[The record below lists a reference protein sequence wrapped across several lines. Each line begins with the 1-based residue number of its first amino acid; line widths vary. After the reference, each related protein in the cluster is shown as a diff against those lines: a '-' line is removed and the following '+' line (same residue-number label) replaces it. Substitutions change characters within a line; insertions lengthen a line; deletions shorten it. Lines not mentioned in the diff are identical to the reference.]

1 VRRDS
6 VIGPLPADDL
16 GSHWAIFLYSAWQT
30 RELRYFMR
38 SNRLRFV
45 LIAIL
50 IALDFRLEAQQPNT
64 PAPAQPLAASPN
76 QLVPSAM
83 EQVRA
88 NYTLG
93 PNDQILIRAVQVDE
107 IGQRPYRIDGEGN
120 IDLPLIGTV
129 KAGGL
134 SVDQLER
141 ELGKRLVTYV
151 RNPQVSVTVVQ
162 YRSEPVFF
170 IGAFRVPGIYSLQG
184 SRTLVE
190 MLSSIGGLQPNAS
203 RRITITRRLEYGG
216 LTLPNA
222 VVDKATNTSTV
233 EIGMGSLRD
242 NVNPAEDIVLQPYDE
257 IYVSREEMVFV
268 SGEVGKVGGVPLE
281 EREFIS
287 VTQALSISGGLTHE
301 ADAEKARVLRPIL
314 NTSKRAEI
322 PVNLKLVLAGRADDY
337 PLLPNDVLYIPR
349 KRSRTDTLGKISV
362 VVVPAVVTGLL
373 YVALR

>member
-1 VRRDS
+1 
-6 VIGPLPADDL
+6 
-16 GSHWAIFLYSAWQT
+16 
-30 RELRYFMR
+30 MR
-38 SNRLRFV
+38 SKRLRFV
-45 LIAIL
+45 LMAIL
-50 IALDFRLEAQQPNT
+50 IALDSRMEAQQPNT
-64 PAPAQPLAASPN
+64 PAGTQPLTAAPN
-76 QLVPSAM
+76 QLVPNAI

-88 NYTLG
+88 NYVLG

-107 IGQRPYRIDGEGN
+107 IGQRPYRIDAEGN

-134 SVDQLER
+134 SVDQLET
-141 ELGKRLVTYV
+141 ELAKRLGTYV

-184 SRTLVE
+184 NRTLVE

-203 RRITITRRLEYGG
+203 RRIAITRRLEYGS

-222 VVDKATNTSTV
+222 VVDKAANTSTV

-242 NVNPAEDIVLQPYDE
+242 NVNPAEDIVLQPYDQ
-257 IYVSREEMVFV
+257 IFVSRAEMVFV
-268 SGEVGKVGGVPLE
+268 SGEVGKVGGVALE
-281 EREFIS
+281 EREFMS

-314 NTSKRAEI
+314 STSKRAEI

-337 PLLPNDVLYIPR
+337 PLMPNDVLYVPR
-349 KRSRTDTLGKISV
+349 KRSRTDTLAKISV
-362 VVVPAVVTGLL
+362 VLVPAVVTGLF

>member
-1 VRRDS
+1 
-6 VIGPLPADDL
+6 
-16 GSHWAIFLYSAWQT
+16 
-30 RELRYFMR
+30 MR
-38 SNRLRFV
+38 SKRLRFV
-45 LIAIL
+45 LMAIL
-50 IALDFRLEAQQPNT
+50 IALDFRMEAQQPNT
-64 PAPAQPLAASPN
+64 PGPAQPVTATPN

-88 NYTLG
+88 NYVLG

-120 IDLPLIGTV
+120 IDLPLIGTL

-141 ELGKRLVTYV
+141 ELAKRLVAYV

-203 RRITITRRLEYGG
+203 RRITISRRLEYGP

-222 VVDKATNTSTV
+222 RVDKATNTSTV

-287 VTQALSISGGLTHE
+287 VTQALSISGGLTHD

-314 NTSKRAEI
+314 STSKRAEI

-337 PLLPNDVLYIPR
+337 PLMPNDVLYIPR
-349 KRSRTDTLGKISV
+349 KRSHIDTLGKISV

-373 YVALR
+373 YVAFR